1 MIIYKVTNKINGKV
15 YIGKT
20 KYTLNDRKSQHFSEC
35 KLYNTHN
42 KFHNALRKY
51 GRRNFEWE
59 IIDRASTEEEL
70 NSKEI
75 FWIRELDCINKGYNI
90 SKGGNGGDN
99 LSNNPRKEEIR
110 KRVGLG
116 VRNSSRWTE
125 ERKRIASLNFRG
137 ENNPMRKHP
146 ERSFFNTDN
155 PMKREEYKRRGENNP
170 MYNLE
175 IREKQRKAVNT
186 PEHKKKLSLAGKK
199 IKGIKR
205 SPTTCQI
212 ISESKS
218 KYYIC
223 QYTLE
228 GELLHIFSTRKELLE
243 KFGKEPPRFINDSCK
258 YLNFNWK
265 RFRKN
270 EITKEEILEL

>member
-35 KLYNTHN
+35 
-42 KFHNALRKY
+42 
-51 GRRNFEWE
+51 
-59 IIDRASTEEEL
+59 
-70 NSKEI
+70 
-75 FWIRELDCINKGYNI
+75 
-90 SKGGNGGDN
+90 
-99 LSNNPRKEEIR
+99 
-110 KRVGLG
+110 
-116 VRNSSRWTE
+116 
-125 ERKRIASLNFRG
+125 
-137 ENNPMRKHP
+137 
-146 ERSFFNTDN
+146 
-155 PMKREEYKRRGENNP
+155 
-170 MYNLE
+170 
-175 IREKQRKAVNT
+175 
-186 PEHKKKLSLAGKK
+186 
-199 IKGIKR
+199 
-205 SPTTCQI
+205 
-212 ISESKS
+212 

-270 EITKEEILEL
+270 EITKEEIFEL